1 MANETPTKYLVH
13 VERQL
18 QGMERTPSRD
28 LAISL
33 TNAARQAVERALML
47 PPVDRN
53 AELKNIADRLEAL
66 ETYFR
71 KQGADLVAGNLI
83 FEERIRTL
91 GLWGL
96 EYEALEEE
104 RAIRGKNRSST
115 TVDDLTLKQEALRR
129 SGGISRELARR
140 FVMLGRHL
148 DDLEEWFEEV
158 RETTELSVAK
168 ALRTL
173 SSFDDE
179 DSGQSWLRVYNI
191 WSFAYLDA
199 RFGSGHPG
207 NIPGQVNMNLNY
219 YYTQP
224 GDLVVD
230 LFAGGGT
237 TLDVCNYDD
246 DAFGNRVCLAYDI
259 NPTRADIQR
268 WDVVKNGLP
277 DFPYARL
284 VFLDPPYWK
293 QKRGGYGDEPTN
305 LANMEL
311 DDFNAALEKIIKDSL
326 QRADLVALIIG
337 ATQHGHDFV
346 DHASEFVRRVGPPI
360 QRIIVP
366 YTTQQYG
373 GAHVQ
378 RAKSGRYMLNI
389 YRDLLIWGRL

>member
-1 MANETPTKYLVH
+1 MREAILALREAEQKLDSLHWTPTK
-13 VERQL
+13 E
-18 QGMERTPSRD
+18 

-33 TNAARQAVERALML
+33 TNAARQAAEKALQL

-53 AELKNIADRLEAL
+53 AELKNIADRLAAL

-96 EYEALEEE
+96 EYEALE
-104 RAIRGKNRSST
+104 RRPGPGRGKENMSDAS
-115 TVDDLTLKQEALRR
+115 DMFSPKQEALRR
-129 SGGISRELARR
+129 SGGISRDTASR
-140 FVMLGRHL
+140 FVFIGKHL
-148 DDLEEWFEEV
+148 NDLQEWFEEV

-168 ALRTL
+168 ALRVIGRY
-173 SSFDDE
+173 SDE
-179 DSGQSWLRVYNI
+179 DLDRPWLRTFNVWN
-191 WSFAYLDA
+191 FGYLDD

-219 YYTQP
+219 YYTKP

-246 DAFGNRVCLAYDI
+246 DEFGNRACLAYDI
-259 NPTRADIQR
+259 NPVRADIQK
-268 WDVVKNGLP
+268 WDVVKDGLP
-277 DFPYARL
+277 DFPHARL
-284 VFLDPPYWK
+284 IFLDPPYWK

-305 LANMEL
+305 LANLEL
-311 DDFNAALEKIIKDSL
+311 DDFNSALGTIIRQSL
-326 QRADLVALIIG
+326 QRSDLVALIIG
-337 ATQHGHDFV
+337 ATQHEHNFV
-346 DHASEFVRRVGPPI
+346 DHASEFIRRIGSPI

-378 RAKSGRYMLNI
+378 RAKTRRYMLNI
-389 YRDLLIWGRL
+389 YRDLVIWGRL